1 MRTLT
6 TRELN
11 RALLAR
17 QFLLD
22 RSPKPLTQALEA
34 LGGLQTQNA
43 TSGYI
48 GLWTRLKKFEMADL
62 TKALEA
68 RRVVQGTLM
77 RNTIHLVSARDYA
90 LFAAGT
96 RPSRR
101 ESWLRGHKRTL
112 GEKDVLAAVAAA
124 KKALAGRSLS
134 RAELKPDVESSPL
147 WNGVNAWEDVVR
159 TPPSGT
165 WERRRADIYALA
177 DDWLEANTVSEE
189 DGLAHLLHRYLEGF
203 GPARFADA
211 ADWAGVPPKKL
222 GDAAAKLR
230 LRSFE
235 DEQGKELFDLPRAP
249 LPAPDVPAPAR
260 FLPVWDA
267 TLLASARRAEVLP
280 EKYRS
285 LVFNT
290 KTPQS
295 VATFLVDGAVAG
307 KWSLKRTA
315 KKAELLVEPFDKL
328 PKRALAEV
336 EAEGTRLVRFHEPDA
351 ETHTVRLGG
360 SG

>member
-17 QFLLD
+17 QLLLE
-22 RSPKPLTQALEA
+22 RSPKSVTQALEA

-48 GLWTRLKKFEMADL
+48 GLWTRLQTFDMPDL
-62 TKALEA
+62 TKALEE
-68 RRVVQGTLM
+68 RRAVQGTLM
-77 RNTIHLVSARDYA
+77 RNTIHLVSARDYP
-90 LFAAGT
+90 LLAAGT

-112 GEKDVLAAVAAA
+112 GEEDVLAAVAAA

-134 RAELKPDVESSPL
+134 RAELKPVVESAPL

-159 TPPSGT
+159 VPPSGT
-165 WERRRADIYALA
+165 WERKRADIYALA
-177 DDWLEANTVSEE
+177 DDWLEPKGVREE
-189 DGLAHLLHRYLEGF
+189 EGLAHLLRRYLGGF
-203 GPARFADA
+203 GPARLADA

-222 GDAAAKLR
+222 DAAAAKLG
-230 LRSFE
+230 LRTFE
-235 DEQGKELFDLPRAP
+235 DEQGRELFDLPRAP
-249 LPAPDVPAPAR
+249 LPAADAAAPAR

-285 LVFNT
+285 LVFNA

-307 KWSLKRTA
+307 KWSVKRTA

-328 PKRALAEV
+328 PKRALADL
-336 EAEGTRLVRFHEPDA
+336 EAEGERLVRFHEPDA
-351 ETHTVRLGG
+351 ETHAVRLGG